1 MDKIQRVNDDRLDEL
16 ELSIVQNL
24 QPVEC
29 PLVHRFVN
37 GMYIREIFMPKDAL
51 ITSKIHLTEHPF
63 TISKGKVAV
72 CIDGDNWQEFEAPYT
87 GITKAGTRR
96 VLYVIEDC
104 VWTTFHKI
112 DRMKSDFNDL
122 SETEIDKIVEEI
134 ENEIFETHI
143 NYLTGTDITKEYKN
157 ILANKNILENKNQ
170 ELWQE

>member
-29 PLVHRFVN
+29 PLFHRFVN

-104 VWTTFHKI
+104 VWTTYHLNPDNGQDLEAIEDRIIEKHVNELIEAHNNIKI
-112 DRMKSDFNDL
+112 
-122 SETEIDKIVEEI
+122 E
-134 ENEIFETHI
+134 
-143 NYLTGTDITKEYKN
+143 
-157 ILANKNILENKNQ
+157 
-170 ELWQE
+170 

>member
-1 MDKIQRVNDDRLDEL
+1 VILRENDDIIDKL
-16 ELSIVQNL
+16 EAAIIKSEDNV
-24 QPVEC
+24 VEA
-29 PLVHRFVN
+29 PLVNRFTD
-37 GMYIREIFMPKDAL
+37 GMYIREIFMPANT
-51 ITSKIHLTEHPF
+51 IWTSRIHATEHPYV
-63 TISKGKVAV
+63 ISCGKAAV
-72 CIDGDNWQEFEAPYT
+72 SLDAKEWNEVFAPFT
-87 GITKAGTRR
+87 GITKPGTRR
-96 VLYVIEDC
+96 IIFVLEDC